1 MQLNITNTGTQ
12 PGIEILFGFE
22 SNVILP
28 PIGGTLKKWESWE
41 TKEITT
47 GSGNDN
53 EDYSNQVS
61 AQLII

>member
-22 SNVILP
+22 SNVNLSI

-47 GSGNDN
+47 GSGYDN
-53 EDYSNQVS
+53 EDISNQVS
-61 AQLII
+61 EI